1 MLYDMYQAHDDLAGP
16 VRMLARLMADGLGQA
31 PPWMQGSYAA
41 RSMAARLDLLARS
54 SVTHTRPPFG
64 IGRVMVGNR
73 EVEVRERVVHSL
85 PFGDLL
91 RFEKDIDVQQPRL
104 LVVAPLSGHFAT
116 LLRGTV
122 ATLLPEHDV
131 HITDWHN
138 ARDVKLSDGPFDLDD
153 FVEHTMR
160 FIEAMGPGGH
170 VLAVCQPTVGVLAAI
185 AMLAQARSPAQPASM
200 TLMAGP
206 IDTRINPTKVNE
218 LAKSKPIKW
227 FEDNMISTVPA
238 RYAGAGRL
246 VYPGFMQLTAFM
258 SMNVNRHIKAFG
270 AQYNNLVAG
279 DAEKIDAHRRFY
291 DEYLAVMDLD
301 AAFYLETVAKIFQD
315 HELPRGVLC
324 YRGQKIDLGA
334 IQRTAMLTVEG
345 ELDDICSIGQTMAA
359 LDLCVGVPPFM
370 KRHHLQSGVGHYG
383 VFNGKRWATQIY
395 PRVREIIQA
404 TTRV

>member
-1 MLYDMYQAHDDLAGP
+1 MLYDLFQMHDDLASP
-16 VRMLARLMADGLGQA
+16 ARRMAQRAACRFGEAPDWMRASYTGRSLAAG
-31 PPWMQGSYAA
+31 
-41 RSMAARLDLLARS
+41 LDLFTRS
-54 SVTHTRPPFG
+54 RTTHARPPFG
-64 IGRVMVGNR
+64 IDRVTVGNR

-91 RFEKDIDVQQPRL
+91 RFEKDIAVEQPRL

-138 ARDVKLSDGPFDLDD
+138 ARDVAMDAGAFELDD

-160 FIEAMGPGGH
+160 FIEALGPGGH
-170 VLAVCQPTVGVLAAI
+170 VLAVCQPTVGVLVAVSL
-185 AMLAQARSPAQPASM
+185 LAQARSPAQPASM

-206 IDTRINPTKVNE
+206 VDTRVNPTKVNA
-218 LAKSKPIKW
+218 LAKGKPIAW
-227 FEDNMISTVPA
+227 FEENLIARVPS
-238 RYAGAGRL
+238 RHAGAGRR
-246 VYPGFMQLTAFM
+246 VYPGFMQLSAFM
-258 SMNVNRHIKAFG
+258 SMNIDRHIKAFG
-270 AQYNNLVAG
+270 AQYDNLMAG
-279 DAEKIDAHRRFY
+279 DQVKIEAHRRFY
-291 DEYLAVMDLD
+291 DEYFAVMDLD
-301 AAFYLETVAKIFQD
+301 AAFYLQTISKIFQE
-315 HELPRGVLC
+315 HALPRGTLR
-324 YRGQKIDLGA
+324 YRDRKVELGA

-383 VFNGKRWATQIY
+383 VFNGKRWNNQIY
-395 PRVREIIQA
+395 PRVRELVQA
-404 TTRV
+404 TTRY